1 MSRTINKVELL
12 GRVGTDPEMQ
22 YTPNGTA
29 VTKLRL
35 ATDRRRQDGEVEA
48 DWHNVV
54 IWSKSAEAVNEY
66 IGKGDR
72 IYVAGRLVNNTWEGD
87 PSTGSGQ
94 AGQRRY
100 RTEIHASEVVFLDS
114 SQRQRRTA
122 GRSTAATPRTSRRR
136 SPPLPSS
143 PLSPQ
148 PHSDASLKA
157 HHGAA
162 PNLQGAAPLLFLTE
176 NEGGRHD
183 QEEDPHQG
191 RRAA

>member
-1 MSRTINKVELL
+1 MARTINKVELL
-12 GRVGTDPEMQ
+12 GRVGTEPEMQ

-35 ATDRRRQDGEVEA
+35 ATDRRRQDGEVEP

-87 PSTGSGQ
+87 D
-94 AGQRRY
+94 GQRRY

-114 SQRQRRTA
+114 RNGNGNGGQVN
-122 GRSTAATPRTSRRR
+122 GG
-136 SPPLPSS
+136 
-143 PLSPQ
+143 
-148 PHSDASLKA
+148 DASDVEETV
-157 HHGAA
+157 AA
-162 PNLQGAAPLLFLTE
+162 SPF
-176 NEGGRHD
+176 
-183 QEEDPHQG
+183 
-191 RRAA
+191 